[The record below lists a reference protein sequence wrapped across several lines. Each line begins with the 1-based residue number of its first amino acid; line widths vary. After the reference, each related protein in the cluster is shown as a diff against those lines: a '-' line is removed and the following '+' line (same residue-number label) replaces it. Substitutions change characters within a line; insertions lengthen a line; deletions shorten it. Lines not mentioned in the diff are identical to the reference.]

1 MKAIVVTPYYA
12 PTIGGLEN
20 YARQLNNALAKQEG
34 WEIVI
39 VTSHKGWRQVRE
51 RIDGMRIY
59 RLGTWLK
66 LSNTPL
72 NPFWPLYIRRIIKRE
87 KPDIILAHTPVP
99 SLADATALAKG
110 KVPFVVFSHA
120 ATLLKQGSPI
130 FNMAA
135 RIYNLFG
142 VRTFRRADR
151 IFAVSDFV
159 KQQLTPELQ
168 RKTVVVPNA
177 VWQRDIVTRTQPSE
191 AKFIFIGSLARSHA
205 WKGLQQVIDALALY
219 REQYGEAFELTV
231 VGDGTMRSNYERQ
244 VRRLGIERQVRFV
257 GSQIG
262 DIKLGYLHEALAMIM
277 YPVTENDA
285 FPTVMLEAWAQS
297 VPVVSARIGSIA
309 TLIHDGEDGYLCVP
323 KQPRALADKLHQVV
337 QLSPTSR
344 AKVARAATARTKD
357 HYTWEQQA
365 RLVNREAGKL
375 L

>member
-177 VWQRDIVTRTQPSE
+177 VWESDIVTRAQPSE

-205 WKGLQQVIDALALY
+205 WKGLQQVIEALALY

-231 VGDGTMRSNYERQ
+231 VGDGNMRSNYERQ

-262 DIKLGYLHEALAMIM
+262 DVKLGYLHEVLAMIM

-309 TLIHDGEDGYLCVP
+309 TLMRDGEDGYLCVP
-323 KQPRALADKLHQVV
+323 KQPRALADRLHQVV
-337 QLSPTSR
+337 QLPSTSR
-344 AKVARAATARTKD
+344 AKVAQAAAARTKD